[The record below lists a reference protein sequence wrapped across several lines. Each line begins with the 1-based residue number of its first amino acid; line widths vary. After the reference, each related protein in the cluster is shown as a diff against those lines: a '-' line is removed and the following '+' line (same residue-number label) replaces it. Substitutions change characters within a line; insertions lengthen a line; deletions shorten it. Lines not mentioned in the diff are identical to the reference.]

1 MKAMPTQSSL
11 MSMRVE
17 EKIHKVFVIGVVL
30 IGARFFQNRIENRNF
45 VFEIAIFSIKFA
57 SQGPQGSSRRK
68 QGTRTQRTRSLPCV
82 APDWS
87 DPRESQRI
95 MSPSSPSSP
104 NLNPFRHDPT
114 SRPARAS
121 DEDLNPFLRDPTSR
135 PARASG

>member
-1 MKAMPTQSSL
+1 
-11 MSMRVE
+11 MSKRGE
-17 EKIHKVFVIGVVL
+17 YYEGN
-30 IGARFFQNRIENRNF
+30 AYAEPAD
-45 VFEIAIFSIKFA
+45 EYES
-57 SQGPQGSSRRK
+57 PQGSSRRK

-95 MSPSSPSSP
+95 ISPSSPSSP

-121 DEDLNPFLRDPTSR
+121 DEDLNPFLRDPTSM
-135 PARASG
+135 PARASGQLLAFPEPEGSVGSRS